1 MFITTTTS
9 RRTIHSRKPKVGAPW
24 LRSLLGD
31 NFFGEVKFVGLSPNF
46 ARRDLKALE
55 LLTHTEIL
63 RLDNS
68 RLTDD
73 DLVHLKELTQL
84 RVLGLSGTEVTD
96 EGLGNLLGLTNLDL
110 LTVNGTKVTAAGIT
124 KFHKALPGCGVSF

>member
-1 MFITTTTS
+1 
-9 RRTIHSRKPKVGAPW
+9 
-24 LRSLLGD
+24 
-31 NFFGEVKFVGLSPNF
+31 
-46 ARRDLKALE
+46 
-55 LLTHTEIL
+55 
-63 RLDNS
+63 
-68 RLTDD
+68 LTDD